1 MLEYDNSAFY
11 YFAMSLSTFY
21 LVPSWK
27 AILARVYTSTLGAD
41 PVKLGATARTSDEK
55 KKAEQLKNSVK
66 GLKTLNDSAFLTNCA
81 ITLVL
86 TLLWFWMLVKV
97 QNEGEIHSFD
107 PYQIL
112 GVDGGSDLKMIKK
125 AYRSK
130 SLQFHPDKNP
140 GDKHAENMFM
150 NIAKAYEA
158 LTDPIAQENYKL
170 YGNPD
175 GKQSLEVSIGLPTFL
190 LDRANRN
197 LVLVMYLVIMV
208 GLVPYGV
215 WKYYSD
221 SSKYGENRVMYES
234 YSWFYHAL
242 SKEISVKQLPEV
254 LAGAAEF
261 RQSNRVQKGEME
273 EIKKILDSVKQ
284 SMSKPAMSHPTLLK
298 GNVLLHTHV
307 LRETQLLK
315 STQSDAL
322 SVMLKNSTSL
332 TEAMISICKNQ
343 DFLKAT
349 LACIDFQQCLTQAMW
364 GANPSPF
371 LQLPHVTKDDIEEIV
386 SNNTTEIV
394 EVGSKNTAAD
404 VSDQEC
410 SFKSFLSIS
419 NDKKK
424 LPARLTAEEKLD
436 ILTAC
441 DIIPKITFTTKVFVD
456 DDEDDNV
463 YEGDLLTILV
473 TIERQDKA
481 KLVYAPHFPFP
492 KQEGWWILLG
502 NSVDNRI
509 LHVEKVTSSG
519 TTVEHRIKMQAP
531 KQGQYRFNLQIKSN
545 AYIGLDHSDEISVV
559 TLDASKLPEYKIHP
573 EDAELDD
580 EPTLFEEMMAANV
593 EKDDSDDEDEGSDDE
608 DDSDDDSVEEEGI
621 RELSAAEIKRRQ
633 AQNNKDDDSSDDDS
647 SVEEVHAD

>member
-1 MLEYDNSAFY
+1 M
-11 YFAMSLSTFY
+11 
-21 LVPSWK
+21 
-27 AILARVYTSTLGAD
+27 GAD
-41 PVKLGATARTSDEK
+41 PVKLGAEARTKDERR
-55 KKAEQLKNSVK
+55 KAEQLKNSVK
-66 GLKTLNDSAFLTNCA
+66 GIKTLNDSAFLWNLLLT
-81 ITLVL
+81 IVL

-112 GVDGGSDLKMIKK
+112 GVDGGADMKTIKK

-158 LTDPIAQENYKL
+158 LTDPVAQENYKL

-197 LVLVMYLVIMV
+197 LVLVLYLIIMV
-208 GLVPYGV
+208 GLIPYAV
-215 WKYYSD
+215 WRYYSD

-242 SKEISVKQLPEV
+242 SKEITVRQLPEV

-261 RQSNRVQKGEME
+261 RQSNKIQKSKGEMAR
-273 EIKKILDSVKQ
+273 IKSVLDSVKQ
-284 SMSKPAMSHPTLLK
+284 HMSKPSMSHPTLLK

-307 LRETQLLK
+307 LRQTQLLDNAQK
-315 STQSDAL
+315 DAL
-322 SVMLKNSTSL
+322 QLMLKSSTSL

-364 GANPSPF
+364 GPKTDTSPF
-371 LQLPHVTKDDIEEIV
+371 LQLPHLSSDEDIAEIISNNAPEVTEV
-386 SNNTTEIV
+386 SN
-394 EVGSKNTAAD
+394 GSDAD
-404 VSDQEC
+404 VSKPQLD
-410 SFKSFLSIS
+410 FKSFLAIP

-424 LPARLTAEEKLD
+424 LPARLTAEEKKD
-436 ILTAC
+436 VFTAC
-441 DIIPKITFTTKVFVD
+441 DIIPKITFSTKVFVD

-473 TIERQDKA
+473 TITRQDKA

-492 KQEGWWILLG
+492 KQEGWWIILG

-509 LHVEKVTSSG
+509 LHVEKVTSSNN
-519 TTVEHRIKMQAP
+519 TIEHRIKMQAP

-545 AYIGLDHSDEISVV
+545 AYIGLDHSDEITVV
-559 TLDASKLPEYKIHP
+559 TLDSSKLPEYKVHP
-573 EDAELDD
+573 DDAELDD

-593 EKDDSDDEDEGSDDE
+593 EKDDSDDEEDSDD
-608 DDSDDDSVEEEGI
+608 DDSDDDDESEKEDGI
-621 RELSAAEIKRRQ
+621 RELSAAEMKRRQ
-633 AQNNKDDDSSDDDS
+633 AQKSNKDDDSDDDS